1 MSRIRYVV
9 VMLSGILLIL
19 LSLIVQVLLVLVVQE
34 VVTEYPPLR
43 YLNIPYSLA
52 AVLSVLCLQVV
63 LGCVLL
69 IVRRIWRK
77 TFYEKGTLLLI
88 DLLTVAMGVA
98 GVIPIVVIQ
107 HLNWAEN
114 INPFPLILFS
124 WLLVF
129 LTPAVIILL
138 RTLRGIYV
146 KAAADHHELEQVV

>member
-1 MSRIRYVV
+1 MSRICYIVV
-9 VMLSGILLIL
+9 ILSGILLIL
-19 LSLIVQVLLVLVVQE
+19 LTLILQVMLVAIVQE
-34 VVTEYPPLR
+34 VVTEYPSLR
-43 YLNIPYSLA
+43 YLNLPYSLA

-63 LGCVLL
+63 LVCVLL
-69 IVRRIWRK
+69 IVHRIWRK

-88 DLLTVAMGVA
+88 DLLTAAIGVA
-98 GVIPIVVIQ
+98 GLIPIMVIQ

-146 KAAADHHELEQVV
+146 KAASDHHELEQVV